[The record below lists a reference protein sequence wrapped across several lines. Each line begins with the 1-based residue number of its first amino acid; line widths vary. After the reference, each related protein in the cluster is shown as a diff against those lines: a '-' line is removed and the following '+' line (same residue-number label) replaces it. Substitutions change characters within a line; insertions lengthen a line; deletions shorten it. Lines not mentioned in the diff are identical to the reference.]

1 MNLGCGTVS
10 RIPNGGSMRHRLLG
24 LLALA
29 VLAPTASAQNPGTF
43 ELGGF
48 AQYTMFDDEL
58 NFDNAFGVGGR
69 LGFFII
75 RYLSV
80 EADISIQKTESDVP
94 EDITYRPWRFMVLTH
109 IPIGEKA
116 RLHLGG
122 GYVQSIYD
130 GRESPNV
137 YEDGITA
144 IAGLRICTGQRW
156 GLRFDAVP
164 TYHPSP
170 NQQPLTGTSL
180 HWSVRAGVSFYTRG
194 GCLGE
199 RFDWSLTLAPSSVTL
214 RRGASQNLALTG
226 TDMKGRPVT
235 ATRFRNQ
242 TCTSSDPAVA
252 TVDNAGRVTAVRAGT
267 ATVTCTVTVSGLTRT
282 ATSTVTVPFPSWTI
296 SVNPATATRD
306 TGQTVQLTVTA
317 RDEDQVDVSAG
328 ATWSSSNPS
337 VATVSNAGLV
347 RCVGA
352 GTATITVTKT
362 QYNETKSATATV
374 TCNAPQPEPQDR
386 MIISLDTIFFE
397 FDRYDIRPEG
407 REVLNRVIQLLTDSA
422 SWRISIE
429 GHTDNYGSDEYNQR
443 LSDRRANTVLNY
455 LTRRPGRID
464 PSRVQWRGYGERCL
478 IVPEGDKQ
486 QQAINRRVEIWQ
498 LVVTTAPPE
507 QCRPQRPR
515 P

>member
-1 MNLGCGTVS
+1 MKHHRMLGVA
-10 RIPNGGSMRHRLLG
+10 
-24 LLALA
+24 ALA
-29 VLAPTASAQNPGTF
+29 ILSIAEVGRAQNPGTL

-48 AQYTMFDDEL
+48 AQYTIFDNEL
-58 NFDNAFGVGGR
+58 DFDNAFGVGGR
-69 LGFFII
+69 LGLFLLRF
-75 RYLSV
+75 LSV
-80 EADISIQKTESDVP
+80 EGDISIQQTKSNVP
-94 EDITYRPWRFMVLTH
+94 DEDITYRPWRFMVVTH
-109 IPIGEKA
+109 IPVGEKA

-130 GRESPNV
+130 GRLTPNV

-144 IAGLRICTGQRW
+144 IAGLRICTGERW
-156 GLRFDAVP
+156 GLRFSAVP

-170 NQQPLTGTSL
+170 NQQPLSGTSL
-180 HWSVRAGVSFYTRG
+180 HWSVRAGLSFYTRG

-199 RFDWSLTLAPSSVTL
+199 KFDWSLTMAPSSLTL

-226 TDMKGRPVT
+226 TDMKGRAVL
-235 ATRFRNQ
+235 ASRFRNQ

-252 TVDNAGRVTAVRAGT
+252 TVDNSGRVTAVRAGT
-267 ATVTCTVTVSGLTRT
+267 ATVTCNVTANGLVRT
-282 ATSTVTVPFPSWTI
+282 ATSTVTVPFPTWTI
-296 SVNPATATRD
+296 SVSPATARRD
-306 TGQTVQLTVTA
+306 TGQTVQLSVTA
-317 RDEDQVDVSAG
+317 RDEDNVDVSAG
-328 ATWSSSNPS
+328 ATWSSSNAS
-337 VATVSNAGLV
+337 VASVSNTGLV
-347 RCVGA
+347 RCEGA
-352 GTATITVTKT
+352 GSATITVTKT

-374 TCNAPQPEPQDR
+374 NCDAPQPQQQDR

-407 REVLNRVIQLLTDSA
+407 RDVLNRVIQLLSDSA

-443 LSDRRANTVLNY
+443 LSERRATTVLNY
-455 LTRRPGRID
+455 LTRSPGNIAA
-464 PSRVQWRGYGERCL
+464 SRVVWRGYGEQCL

-486 QQAINRRVEIWQ
+486 QQAINRRVEVWQ

-507 QCRPQRPR
+507 QCRPARPR